1 MVWLVGVLANTED
14 GKALVGL
21 VRGSSDT
28 TTTTNNNSNNDN
40 NNTDTTAICLLGAA
54 FNGNGMTQCFGAGK
68 ALAQMAS
75 NHMLGRELYN
85 NVHPY
90 VAEELRPQRFRELR
104 H

>member
-21 VRGSSDT
+21 VRGGSDT
-28 TTTTNNNSNNDN
+28 TTTTNNNSNNDI

-54 FNGNGMTQCFGAGK
+54 FIGNG
-68 ALAQMAS
+68 
-75 NHMLGRELYN
+75 MLGRELYN

-90 VAEELRPQRFRELR
+90 VAEELRPQRFREL
-104 H
+104 